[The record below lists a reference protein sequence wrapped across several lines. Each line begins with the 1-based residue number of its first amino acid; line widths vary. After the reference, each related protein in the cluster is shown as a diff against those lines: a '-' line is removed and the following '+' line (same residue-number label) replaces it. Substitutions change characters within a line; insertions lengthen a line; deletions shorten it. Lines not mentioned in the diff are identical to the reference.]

1 MDDSI
6 IAIIAA
12 IAIGLFQLVSSI
24 NKRKRAQE
32 QRMRFPPSTYT
43 ETVDFEDIKEP
54 ARISL
59 YKPISLPREL
69 KPEEEGGPM
78 SDPIMSMEVEDT
90 EGISTLLQDFTPLNA
105 ILFTEVMN
113 PKWKT

>member
-12 IAIGLFQLVSSI
+12 IAIGLFQLVNSV

-32 QRMRFPPSTYT
+32 QRRRAQTGGYT
-43 ETVDFEDIKEP
+43 EEP
-54 ARISL
+54 DVAYIEEPEFHSV
-59 YKPISLPREL
+59 YKPIVMPRIL

-78 SDPIMSMEVEDT
+78 STPLTTMEVEET
-90 EGISTLLQDFTPLNA
+90 EEASTLLEDFTPQNA
-105 ILFTEVMN
+105 ILFSEVLN
-113 PKWKT
+113 PKWKS